1 MDERRISNEKARARL
16 VALLMEA
23 GCEPVASQANFVLVR
38 VGVDDLALTDGLAR
52 RGLLVR
58 AGSEF
63 GLDGFVRITTGP
75 EPLMERA
82 ATELA
87 NVRAGLGEPEAL
99 ER

>member
-1 MDERRISNEKARARL
+1 
-16 VALLMEA
+16 
-23 GCEPVASQANFVLVR
+23 VLVR
-38 VGVDDLALTDGLAR
+38 VDVDDLALTEGIAR

-82 ATELA
+82 AAELA
-87 NVRAGLGEPEAL
+87 DVLAGLGEPEAL